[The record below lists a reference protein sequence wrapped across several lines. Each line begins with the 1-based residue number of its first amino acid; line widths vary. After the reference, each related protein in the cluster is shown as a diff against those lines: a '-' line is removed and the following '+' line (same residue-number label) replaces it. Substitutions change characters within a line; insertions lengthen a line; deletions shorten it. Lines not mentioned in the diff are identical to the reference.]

1 MAVVDV
7 SWMFDDAGA
16 LSDDGRLACACAY
29 AAFAFIILRVVKRW
43 LIRAF
48 PSNVAV
54 FVPYDA
60 TGKNR
65 GDVVVV
71 ALRVR
76 AHVRERSW
84 SSART
89 GPSPR

>member
-29 AAFAFIILRVVKRW
+29 AAFAFILIRVVKRW

-48 PSNVAV
+48 PSNVAA

-60 TGKNR
+60 TGKT
-65 GDVVVV
+65 
-71 ALRVR
+71 A
-76 AHVRERSW
+76 ATSSW
-84 SSART
+84 SIART